1 MRLELE
7 DGTVFEQPSEDDID
21 QALDTLVRNDNS
33 YAILSQDEMTYIQ
46 TSASPDADYD
56 LEYQAGE
63 TEHHYRVSEP
73 VPYYKVVAAFKRY
86 AKNDPAWKTEYKW
99 ERQTIGSADGS
110 GCTGVFLIVLVVMI
124 GATTLVGTACWS

>member
-7 DGTVFEQPSEDDID
+7 DGAVFEQPSEDDID

-46 TSASPDADYD
+46 ASVSPDADYD
-56 LEYQAGE
+56 LEYQAGD

-73 VPYYKVVAAFKRY
+73 VLHSKVVAAFKHY
-86 AKNDPAWKTEYKW
+86 AQNDPAWKTEYNW

-110 GCTGVFLIVLVVMI
+110 GCTSVFLIVLVVII
-124 GATTLVGTACWS
+124 GATTLVGAACWS

>member
-46 TSASPDADYD
+46 TS
-56 LEYQAGE
+56 
-63 TEHHYRVSEP
+63 
-73 VPYYKVVAAFKRY
+73 
-86 AKNDPAWKTEYKW
+86 
-99 ERQTIGSADGS
+99 
-110 GCTGVFLIVLVVMI
+110 
-124 GATTLVGTACWS
+124 CWW